1 MWPSLTVGLLT
12 PSTGQRLGRM
22 KRDVESIDLVTQ
34 NSNAIEPQQKPGFL
48 VLESR
53 IVSVLSFDNYFAG
66 FADKLLS

>member
-1 MWPSLTVGLLT
+1 
-12 PSTGQRLGRM
+12 M